1 MEILLGLLIELIS
14 TTSELP
20 IQSGL
25 YILCLSQFL
34 FIAYMFWIL
43 VARKNGS
50 NNV

>member
-1 MEILLGLLIELIS
+1 MEILLGLVIELIS

-25 YILCLSQFL
+25 YLLCLSQFL

-43 VARKNGS
+43 VARKNGI

>member
-20 IQSGL
+20 IESGL
-25 YILCLSQFL
+25 YLLCLSQFL

-43 VARKNGS
+43 VARKSES